1 MAKNYYQTV
10 YIDNV
15 QTVCI
20 DQEIPVSEDE
30 RDFAFEKFFVT
41 ELLERLQKADT
52 EALQVKSMTRVLSVI
67 AGLIRIKDDR
77 NNIIYASISEIARI
91 LKISRN
97 TAYRYLKTFEELG
110 LITNLS
116 NSRWQLDPAV
126 FAHMY
131 PGQRK
136 NILIRYRA
144 VKKLKEDVNQRKLF
158 EEEEVQKLLE
168 AVNA

>member
-10 YIDNV
+10 YIDEIE
-15 QTVCI
+15 TLCI
-20 DQEIPVSEDE
+20 DQDIPVSEDG

-41 ELLERLQKADT
+41 ELLERIQKADT
-52 EALQVKSMTRVLSVI
+52 DALQVKSMTRVLSI
-67 AGLIRIKDDR
+67 ISGLIKLKDNR
-77 NNIIYASISEIARI
+77 NNIIYASISELARI
-91 LKISRN
+91 LGVSRN

-126 FAHMY
+126 FAHMH

-136 NILIRYRA
+136 NILIRYKA
-144 VKKLKEDVNQRKLF
+144 VKKLKENVNQRKLF
-158 EEEEVQKLLE
+158 DEQETEALE